1 MSATMV
7 DLFAQMSNVR
17 RANNLRTNNLAKV
30 QAQLRA
36 TLEKLNKNNVK

>member
-7 DLFAQMSNVR
+7 DLFAQMSNTR
-17 RANNLRTNNLAKV
+17 RTNTVRTSNLFKV

-36 TLEKLNKNNVK
+36 TLEQLKKNNVK